1 MHYSKGHVL
10 LKNSILFLL
19 VMITFASTMNS
30 CTVHKRVHR
39 KGWFVQW
46 HHNKS
51 SGVATQEDHDS
62 AVAQKDIQNDAPQPL
77 VANKN
82 PETSAGK
89 SIPTDEVVVE
99 TKALEPTNPSEQVSD
114 PIEEEPKDG
123 KVETEEKVW
132 HSTLPISI
140 ALVGAISFAVVLS
153 IFGLIF
159 ILVPIALT
167 TLIGLGTFME
177 IREIK
182 FKQKDKP
189 PKRQIWIMTALIEVI
204 WIASLPVILG
214 ASNIVILGMTALLFV
229 AFVVFLNWQHRKG
242 KSTSAKRDFSH
253 NSNDSNESASEQKE
267 STMDPVEVEQNST
280 TDESSSDYTGILVF
294 GIMCLVLAGLAFLIG
309 LVFAFLGSLTV
320 GFFIPEIILL
330 AIAALVVLGVV
341 LIAIYIDKITS
352 QRKVN
357 SKNEEVVAST
367 EEKPN
372 PNKKKTDLVMA
383 IYMTVLIVGIALLI
397 LL

>member
-1 MHYSKGHVL
+1 
-10 LKNSILFLL
+10 
-19 VMITFASTMNS
+19 
-30 CTVHKRVHR
+30 
-39 KGWFVQW
+39 
-46 HHNKS
+46 
-51 SGVATQEDHDS
+51 
-62 AVAQKDIQNDAPQPL
+62 
-77 VANKN
+77 
-82 PETSAGK
+82 
-89 SIPTDEVVVE
+89 
-99 TKALEPTNPSEQVSD
+99 
-114 PIEEEPKDG
+114 
-123 KVETEEKVW
+123 
-132 HSTLPISI
+132 
-140 ALVGAISFAVVLS
+140 
-153 IFGLIF
+153 
-159 ILVPIALT
+159 
-167 TLIGLGTFME
+167 
-177 IREIK
+177 
-182 FKQKDKP
+182 
-189 PKRQIWIMTALIEVI
+189 
-204 WIASLPVILG
+204 
-214 ASNIVILGMTALLFV
+214 
-229 AFVVFLNWQHRKG
+229 
-242 KSTSAKRDFSH
+242 
-253 NSNDSNESASEQKE
+253 
-267 STMDPVEVEQNST
+267 MDPVEVEQNST

>member
-82 PETSAGK
+82 PETSDGK

-182 FKQKDKP
+182 FKQEDKS
-189 PKRQIWIMTALIEVI
+189 PKRQIWIMTAFNRGSLDCFFTCNSGSIKHRNTWNDGTVVCRIRCVLELA
-204 WIASLPVILG
+204 AS
-214 ASNIVILGMTALLFV
+214 
-229 AFVVFLNWQHRKG
+229 KG
-242 KSTSAKRDFSH
+242 K
-253 NSNDSNESASEQKE
+253 
-267 STMDPVEVEQNST
+267 
-280 TDESSSDYTGILVF
+280 
-294 GIMCLVLAGLAFLIG
+294 
-309 LVFAFLGSLTV
+309 
-320 GFFIPEIILL
+320 
-330 AIAALVVLGVV
+330 
-341 LIAIYIDKITS
+341 IDLRQTRF
-352 QRKVN
+352 Q
-357 SKNEEVVAST
+357 
-367 EEKPN
+367 P
-372 PNKKKTDLVMA
+372 
-383 IYMTVLIVGIALLI
+383 
-397 LL
+397 